1 MTTTAGRFPRGE
13 LALARPCLPLLLTL
27 TLRADPRPENERTR
41 RLYDAD
47 TSRKSPGHS
56 ILLALTPNLMLVT
69 PLPRWKNPA
78 HGLGDDYGSYSL
90 AQPTTLARPPQ
101 PQPQPYRGGAV
112 GR

>member
-1 MTTTAGRFPRGE
+1 
-13 LALARPCLPLLLTL
+13 
-27 TLRADPRPENERTR
+27 
-41 RLYDAD
+41 
-47 TSRKSPGHS
+47 
-56 ILLALTPNLMLVT
+56 MLVT

-112 GR
+112 TDGDLVPCASCPELV

>member
-1 MTTTAGRFPRGE
+1 
-13 LALARPCLPLLLTL
+13 
-27 TLRADPRPENERTR
+27 
-41 RLYDAD
+41 
-47 TSRKSPGHS
+47 
-56 ILLALTPNLMLVT
+56 MLVT

>member
-1 MTTTAGRFPRGE
+1 
-13 LALARPCLPLLLTL
+13 
-27 TLRADPRPENERTR
+27 
-41 RLYDAD
+41 
-47 TSRKSPGHS
+47 
-56 ILLALTPNLMLVT
+56 MLVT
-69 PLPRWKNPA
+69 SLPRWKNPA